1 MARFRRRKPRVVW
14 LPPDP
19 YNRIE
24 FYNQAGQPITGPDQL
39 AIGWAKV
46 NMPSGGPGATQ
57 VTIVPLVADLP
68 AAQDAVIGLGNF
80 SAITAKPAYTLADM
94 YDSGYR
100 LRRIVGKIA
109 WCQEQVVGS
118 NDPQQGTPASNFMLT
133 AGIIVLKS
141 STTGVPND
149 PAEGSPDFIQSQEN
163 PWVWRRSW
171 ICTNYAQVGALQ
183 GYYQTWGNIS
193 SENGAYN
200 VREGGFIDQ
209 KTARVLNQDE
219 RLFMALQYSPIDGDA
234 SAISGIG
241 VQVVWNLRFLASL
254 KTNIGN
260 RRNASR

>member
-39 AIGWAKV
+39 AIGWTKV

-57 VTIVPLVADLP
+57 VSIVPLVADLP

-100 LRRIVGKIA
+100 LRRIVGKLA
-109 WCQEQVVGS
+109 WCQEQSSV
-118 NDPQQGTPASNFMLT
+118 DPQGSIPACNFMLT

-141 STTGVPND
+141 SNTGNPND

-171 ICTNYAQVGALQ
+171 VTTNYSQVTANG
-183 GYYQTWGNIS
+183 GTNNQTWGNIS

-234 SAISGIG
+234 SSLPGVG

-254 KTNIGN
+254 KSNIGN